1 MALDYLRKRAGGIFA
16 KILLGL
22 LIIAFAIWGV
32 ADVFR
37 GFGAQD
43 VAVVGSTK
51 ISIEGFRRVYTERLQ
66 QLSRQ
71 YGRGITSEQA
81 RAMGL
86 DRQILG
92 EMIAEY
98 ALDQKARQLGLGI
111 SDAVIVQRIHENPS
125 FRGPGGIFDPTYF
138 REIIRQNG
146 FSESD
151 YIASERRLM
160 LRRQLA
166 GSLGGD
172 IRPPATLRNAIR
184 RYENEER
191 TIDFVR
197 LGRAEAGAVAAPTA
211 EEIAAYYEA
220 NKTDFRAPEYRELA
234 FVMLTPETL
243 APWIE
248 ISDEDVRKA
257 YEARRERYATPE
269 RREIEQIVFP
279 SMDQAKT
286 AADRIAAGTSFQDI
300 VKERGLD
307 PKDVALGL
315 LAKREM
321 LDQAVA
327 DAAFSLEPGKVSA
340 PIPGRFGAVLVRV
353 NKIEPASEQPFA
365 SVAPELRRELQVER
379 ARRDMLDLHDKIED
393 ERAAGSNLTEVA
405 QKLRLPAV
413 TVSAMDRTG
422 RGPNGEQI
430 ENLPARDQLIPATF
444 NAQAG
449 VDTDPIE
456 LRQVGG
462 YIWYEVKKITPARE
476 RTLDEARASVEQR
489 WRDEETAKRLVARA
503 DAIRQK
509 LDAGEP
515 FSAAAPGLTVQKL
528 AGLKRGRPAEG
539 LDPRALGRIF
549 DTDKD
554 KSGIAIADDGIS
566 RLVYRVTVVNLPP
579 PTGTEAEQ
587 VVATLARNL
596 QEDLL
601 TQYVV
606 RVQADLGVRINEA
619 ALRQVTGDSGN

>member
-1 MALDYLRKRAGGIFA
+1 MALDYLRKHAGGIFA

-43 VAVVGSTK
+43 VAVVGDTK
-51 ISIEGFRRVYTERLQ
+51 ISTEGFRRVYTERLQ
-66 QLSRQ
+66 QMSRQ
-71 YGRGITSEQA
+71 YGRGITGEQA

-111 SDAVIVQRIHENPS
+111 SDSVIVQRIHENPN
-125 FRGPGGIFDPTYF
+125 FRGPGGVFDPISF
-138 REIIRQNG
+138 REILRQNG
-146 FSESD
+146 FSEAD

-172 IRPPATLRNAIR
+172 IRPPAALRDAIR

-191 TIDFVR
+191 SIDFVR
-197 LGRAEAGAVAAPTA
+197 LGRPEAGAVPAPTA
-211 EEIAAYYEA
+211 EEVSAYYEA
-220 NKTDFRAPEYRELA
+220 NKTDFRAPEYREL
-234 FVMLTPETL
+234 VYVTLTPDTIG
-243 APWIE
+243 PWIE
-248 ISDEDVRKA
+248 VSDDDVRQA
-257 YEARRERYATPE
+257 YEARRDRYATPE

-279 SMDQAKT
+279 SADQAKA
-286 AADRIAAGTSFQDI
+286 AADRIAAGTPFQDI

-315 LAKREM
+315 LAKREV

-327 DAAFSLEPGKVSA
+327 DAAFSLETGKISA
-340 PIPGRFGAVLVRV
+340 PIQGRFGTVLVRV
-353 NKIEPASEQPFA
+353 VKIEPASERPFA
-365 SVAPELRRELQVER
+365 SVAPEIRRELQVER
-379 ARRDMLDLHDKIED
+379 ARRQILDLHDKIED
-393 ERAAGSNLTEVA
+393 ERAAGSNLSEVA

-413 TVSAMDRTG
+413 TVDAMDRTG
-422 RGPNGEQI
+422 RTPNGEPV
-430 ENLPARDQLIPATF
+430 ENLPARDQFVPAVF

-456 LRQVGG
+456 LRQAGG
-462 YIWYEVKKITPARE
+462 YVWYEVKKITPARE
-476 RTLDEARASVEQR
+476 RTLDEARANVEQR

-503 DAIRQK
+503 DAIRLK

-515 FSAAAPGLTVQKL
+515 FSAAAPGLGVQKL
-528 AGLKRGRPAEG
+528 AG
-539 LDPRALGRIF
+539 
-549 DTDKD
+549 
-554 KSGIAIADDGIS
+554 
-566 RLVYRVTVVNLPP
+566 
-579 PTGTEAEQ
+579 
-587 VVATLARNL
+587 
-596 QEDLL
+596 
-601 TQYVV
+601 
-606 RVQADLGVRINEA
+606 
-619 ALRQVTGDSGN
+619 